1 MQFRSLVGGNCQ
13 LSSYHSNILWN
24 RYNEAE
30 HIDVAELSMSDESD
44 VEENEDGEA
53 RQKALEV
60 AQSELTPSLRN
71 LLDPIG
77 IHQEW
82 EEREIQ
88 RSAHVKASTLKVSG
102 ASAIA
107 SKILGQIEVDSDL
120 AERIAV
126 EERTEDGR
134 VAWTDATAS
143 TIFGRMAELSAFV
156 PAAGV
161 EANVLDTLSVVLH
174 VQQCKALIHLSQW
187 LASLGPD
194 LCRVLAGA
202 WMKDSNNCITAYPA
216 FGGLLTH
223 VDQLVGS
230 QQSDDYQEW
239 CSVKEPGVRK
249 SKSKKKKDAPTQPSL
264 EALAARELAQS
275 QQVCLQFRYLN

>member
-102 ASAIA
+102 ASAIT

-120 AERIAV
+120 AERVAV
-126 EERTEDGR
+126 EERTEDG
-134 VAWTDATAS
+134 
-143 TIFGRMAELSAFV
+143 
-156 PAAGV
+156 
-161 EANVLDTLSVVLH
+161 
-174 VQQCKALIHLSQW
+174 
-187 LASLGPD
+187 
-194 LCRVLAGA
+194 
-202 WMKDSNNCITAYPA
+202 
-216 FGGLLTH
+216 
-223 VDQLVGS
+223 
-230 QQSDDYQEW
+230 
-239 CSVKEPGVRK
+239 
-249 SKSKKKKDAPTQPSL
+249 
-264 EALAARELAQS
+264 
-275 QQVCLQFRYLN
+275 